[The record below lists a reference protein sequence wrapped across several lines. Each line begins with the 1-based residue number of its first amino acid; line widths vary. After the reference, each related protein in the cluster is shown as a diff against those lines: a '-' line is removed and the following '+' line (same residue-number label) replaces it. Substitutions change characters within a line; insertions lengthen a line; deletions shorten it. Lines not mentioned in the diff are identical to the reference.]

1 MSVDHALRTL
11 RAALVGH
18 ANGRRGRLRFCWLPG
33 VRALRRRPLGRR
45 RLWSLWLC
53 LTGLLAA
60 SCAGLPS
67 GPIMVDCRALGLA
80 PVTDPNQRIDFPGE
94 GFSIQA
100 PRGDHWCV
108 LQTHPGWIFFAK
120 NLLGWKLLHG
130 PPPLV
135 ERAHT
140 FGAGAMVVFVEGV
153 KLETLA
159 QVQEFTQRWLRT
171 GAGSR
176 IVGSRQVLDPSPV
189 PRSKHISSKIRPDKS
204 LGADCVHPEAAR
216 EERDNPRAPD
226 IVFTQTDEGYLCL
239 HPRTSALILIILATE
254 RYAQGDVP
262 LAGTL
267 RQEGEAV
274 ARDILFASPR

>member
-120 NLLGWKLLHG
+120 NLLGGKLLHG

-135 ERAHT
+135 ERVHT
-140 FGAGAMVVFVEGV
+140 FGAGAMVVFLEEGE
-153 KLETLA
+153 LETLTELQA
-159 QVQEFTQRWLRT
+159 FAERWLR
-171 GAGSR
+171 AGGGYR
-176 IVGSRQVLDPSPV
+176 EVGSKRVLDPSPV
-189 PRSKHISSKIRPDKS
+189 PRFKHISSKVGPDKS
-204 LGADCVHPEAAR
+204 LGAACVRLEAAA
-216 EERDNPRAPD
+216 EKRDNPRARGVVL
-226 IVFTQTDEGYLCL
+226 ILTEVGYLCR
-239 HPRTSALILIILATE
+239 HPRTSGLLLIIVATE
-254 RYAQGDVP
+254 RYAQGDLP
-262 LAGTL
+262 LADTL
-267 RQEGEAV
+267 RQESGAV
-274 ARDILFASPR
+274 ARDILFTSPR

>member
-1 MSVDHALRTL
+1 
-11 RAALVGH
+11 
-18 ANGRRGRLRFCWLPG
+18 
-33 VRALRRRPLGRR
+33 
-45 RLWSLWLC
+45 
-53 LTGLLAA
+53 
-60 SCAGLPS
+60 
-67 GPIMVDCRALGLA
+67 MVDCRALGLA